1 VANWLYPNHRCSLDL
16 FPSKISLLNITLFVN
31 ALVFLQ
37 NEHCVAMHI
46 DQCSGQVI
54 TYQLVLVLY
63 LFLKISYQL
72 GICIG
77 PFFKLFYQFGYGI
90 RVEGWFSTGME

>member
-1 VANWLYPNHRCSLDL
+1 MANWLYPKHRCLLEL
-16 FPSKISLLNITLFVN
+16 FPFKISLLNISLFVN
-31 ALVFLQ
+31 VLVFLQ

-46 DQCSGQVI
+46 DQCSGQTI
-54 TYQLVLVLY
+54 TYLLVLVLY

-77 PFFKLFYQFGYGI
+77 PFFKLFYQSGHGI
-90 RVEGWFSTGME
+90 RVEG